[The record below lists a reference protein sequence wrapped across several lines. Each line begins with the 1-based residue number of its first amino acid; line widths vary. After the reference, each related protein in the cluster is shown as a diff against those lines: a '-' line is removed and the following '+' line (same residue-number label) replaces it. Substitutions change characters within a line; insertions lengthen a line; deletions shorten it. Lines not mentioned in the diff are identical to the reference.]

1 LEVFYVAFI
10 DSYSQISSIIAILA
24 AIFFGACA
32 GSFINAT
39 AMRTVAGRKWWGMER
54 SVCDNC
60 GAPLKTADLIPIFSF
75 IFLRGRCRQCHAPIA
90 KRHFAVELLS
100 AVLTG
105 ALFARWN
112 ISPALAVSLCVL
124 WFSLFNSLTDIESG
138 YIYDIWA
145 LALGAAGLLFRLFS
159 GTQAV
164 VEGLLGGALGFGTI
178 AAIIILSRGGMGWG
192 DAMLMLGIGAA
203 VGWKY
208 CALSLYSGFMVG
220 GVIVVPLLIIKKL
233 KRKDAIPLGPFLAA
247 GSIIVLFAGDVF
259 LRRLSAIFGSGAGWP
274 WG

>member
-1 LEVFYVAFI
+1 MATI
-10 DSYSQISSIIAILA
+10 DPYSQISNIIAILA

-39 AMRTVAGRKWWGMER
+39 AMRTVAGKKWWCMER

-60 GAPLKTADLIPIFSF
+60 GAVLKTPDLIPIFSF
-75 IFLRGRCRQCHAPIA
+75 IFLRGRCRQCRAPIA
-90 KRHFAVELLS
+90 KRHFAVEVIS

-105 ALFARWN
+105 ALFARWS
-112 ISPALAVSLCVL
+112 ISPALAVALCVL

-159 GTQAV
+159 GTQAMID
-164 VEGLLGGALGFGTI
+164 GLLGGALGFGTI

-208 CALSLYSGFMVG
+208 CALSLYLGFMAG
-220 GVIVVPLLIIKKL
+220 GVIVVPLLIVKKL

-247 GSIIVLFAGDVF
+247 GSIMVLFAGDIF
-259 LRRLSAIFGSGAGWP
+259 LRRLRAIFGTGAGWP